1 MPLIERE
8 PKGKWSS
15 LRFEIDTETRQDLML
30 YAKFSENK
38 LDHVI
43 RGALRLLFKTDPE
56 FGPWREQLKNDLPAV
71 PNPEPK
77 PRATSAENN
86 LQASGTNSRKPELK

>member
-30 YAKFSENK
+30 YSKFSESK
-38 LDHVI
+38 PDHVI

-56 FGPWREQLKNDLPAV
+56 FGPWREQHKDELPAG
-71 PNPEPK
+71 PNLEK
-77 PRATSAENN
+77 KSRATSAETHAQTSGSNN
-86 LQASGTNSRKPELK
+86 RKPE

>member
-30 YAKFSENK
+30 YSKFSESK
-38 LDHVI
+38 
-43 RGALRLLFKTDPE
+43 
-56 FGPWREQLKNDLPAV
+56 
-71 PNPEPK
+71 
-77 PRATSAENN
+77 
-86 LQASGTNSRKPELK
+86 